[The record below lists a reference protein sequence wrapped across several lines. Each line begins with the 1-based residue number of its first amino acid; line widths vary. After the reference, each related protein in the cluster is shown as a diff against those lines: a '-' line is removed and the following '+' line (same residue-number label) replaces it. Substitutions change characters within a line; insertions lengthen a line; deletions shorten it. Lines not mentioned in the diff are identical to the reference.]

1 MMVKFGDTVVMYGLV
16 VNGAL
21 EEDEAM
27 VLGAEEDFVWLYS
40 TTSRKIYRHN
50 PSHIKNHRGRNVLF
64 SYDYCKSMNEVFDEQ
79 GELNSGVFWHAS
91 EAGRVKLT
99 QLLKTFRL
107 IDPRS

>member
-21 EEDEAM
+21 EEDEAL

-64 SYDYCKSMNEVFDEQ
+64 DNDYCRSIDDVFDEQ